1 MSQSQCQC
9 QSIPTFGNVP
19 VPIIQRAKARV
30 ISLKEQQSESESE
43 SESHPLHKY
52 WKIQLK
58 FWKKISNNKP
68 NDASASMEEFLRY
81 AVEHTNDIQYEMNEL
96 NKNEPENKIAIK
108 YAKECYRL
116 FIEYSHPDINEMI
129 YLGTYN

>member
-30 ISLKEQQSESESE
+30 ISLKEQQSESASE

-68 NDASASMEEFLRY
+68 NDASASLTEFLIY
-81 AVEHTNDIQYEMNEL
+81 TAEHITKIQTEIDEMN
-96 NKNEPENKIAIK
+96 ENKIAIK

-116 FIEYSHPDINEMI
+116 FIEYSRIDINEMI
-129 YLGTYN
+129 YLLGPTKIR